1 MKNGWKICGEKLSGN
16 CNLLYG
22 YHALAPRE
30 ENRVDRVTIKV
41 IIMFCHLSTQ
51 KHFQLHLPIYLI
63 HCLA

>member
-1 MKNGWKICGEKLSGN
+1 MSGN

-22 YHALAPRE
+22 YHALVPRE

-51 KHFQLHLPIYLI
+51 KHFQLHLPIYLV